1 MSSSSRSRGTTLPV
15 FVEVT
20 MVSSQQKT
28 KSPVMESAV
37 CFVLGAVAG
46 GTLGATEVPL
56 NQVMTEIISGA
67 LMKPITDGVKTVGTL
82 GLGTLLGATALT
94 TSMTSVVMGVI
105 AAASVGLLLLRVM
118 KSEGWAVAGLVA
130 ALVTT
135 LCGAAMGAVIEQLV
149 SYGLINLL
157 WALGIFTVFKLSM
170 YAVVQ
175 FTCREWDCCRI
186 LDTNNDACETE
197 QVRPDPLNIKQR
209 QRFAMAIEQR
219 IIILEMNKS
228 QGESQEDRADWEV
241 QQREREETE
250 EQQRKIVEV
259 ETKQRSSR
267 QNLRKV
273 IAKYMEFLAL
283 SGIPMTVTASVTAG
297 FGFCGFG
304 EYTFVFVILL
314 VLVLVMSFGLMR
326 SRHLN
331 FWMFTGCMAM
341 FATFAIAI
349 LTVHARQEV
358 ADMSIKMRRAGQT
371 ISKENINI
379 RMTHTSS
386 VEAIFAGFFVTKV
399 CQVGLGATVGGKLA
413 RGKERIAIVGASVTA
428 VVILSIVEA
437 SSLMLGAGGTAGAL
451 LGVVAAAGV
460 SIGAAS
466 VVAGKSSSWGGTLV
480 TIAGMILGLL
490 TTGTW
495 DFVNIGLH
503 ISVAYIFAMTDFY

>member
-1 MSSSSRSRGTTLPV
+1 
-15 FVEVT
+15 

-37 CFVLGAVAG
+37 SFVLGAVAG
-46 GTLGATEVPL
+46 GTLGATEAPL

-94 TSMTSVVMGVI
+94 TSMTSVVIGVI

-118 KSEGWAVAGLVA
+118 KNEGWAVAGLVA

-135 LCGAAMGAVIEQLV
+135 LCGSGMGAVIEQLV
-149 SYGLINLL
+149 SYGLVNLL

-170 YAVVQ
+170 HAVVQ
-175 FTCREWDCCRI
+175 FTWREWDCCEI

-197 QVRPDPLNIKQR
+197 PMRPDPLKIKQR
-209 QRFAMAIEQR
+209 QQDAMAVEQR
-219 IIILEMNKS
+219 IIILEINKS
-228 QGESQEDRADWEV
+228 QGSQEHRVDWEA
-241 QQREREETE
+241 QQREREQTE
-250 EQQRKIVEV
+250 RQQRKIVEV

-267 QNLRKV
+267 KNLRKV

-297 FGFCGFG
+297 FGFYGFG

-341 FATFAIAI
+341 FATFAIAM
-349 LTVHARQEV
+349 LTVRARQEV
-358 ADMSIKMRRAGQT
+358 ADMSIKMLRAGQA

-413 RGKERIAIVGASVTA
+413 RGKERIAIVGASLTA

-460 SIGAAS
+460 STGAAS

-503 ISVAYIFAMTDFY
+503 ISVAYIFAMTDFN